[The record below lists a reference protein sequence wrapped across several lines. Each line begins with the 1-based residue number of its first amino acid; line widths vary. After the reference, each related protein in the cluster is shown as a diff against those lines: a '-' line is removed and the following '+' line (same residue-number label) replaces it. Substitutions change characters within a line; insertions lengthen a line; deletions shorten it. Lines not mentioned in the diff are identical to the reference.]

1 MHDSESFPAL
11 LQREGID
18 VTMLT
23 DWFELNKHDP
33 VARTLMLKIQLC
45 ERYYLRML
53 LNVVRRVEGFEEL
66 MTVNNRICPTF
77 KQACFAYG
85 LLNDNKEWTKAISEA
100 SLWLLRPQ
108 LQDIF
113 ITMLLFCDLTDV
125 QIRNYCLLEI
135 QDLLHRYGRSLEDF
149 KDLPRPDP
157 SLLTN
162 MDNRL
167 IRKALDFD
175 IKKQDKSPMTQRY
188 AFEALDITLR
198 DILGL
203 KCPEKKKQAFWWHD
217 RFVRRR
223 LQANPSSHPKGKKTR
238 DIKVKEGEDEP
249 TWIEIL
255 ERFLIKEWDTPIQ
268 QIVAETYPDFT
279 SMQTD
284 KEY

>member
-113 ITMLLFCDLTDV
+113 ITMLLFCD
-125 QIRNYCLLEI
+125 IRNYCLLEI

-157 SLLTN
+157 SLLTS

-167 IRKALDFD
+167 IREALDFD
-175 IKKQDKSPMTQRY
+175 IKK
-188 AFEALDITLR
+188 E
-198 DILGL
+198 
-203 KCPEKKKQAFWWHD
+203 
-217 RFVRRR
+217 
-223 LQANPSSHPKGKKTR
+223 
-238 DIKVKEGEDEP
+238 
-249 TWIEIL
+249 
-255 ERFLIKEWDTPIQ
+255 
-268 QIVAETYPDFT
+268 
-279 SMQTD
+279 SMNTNNSIRC
-284 KEY
+284 